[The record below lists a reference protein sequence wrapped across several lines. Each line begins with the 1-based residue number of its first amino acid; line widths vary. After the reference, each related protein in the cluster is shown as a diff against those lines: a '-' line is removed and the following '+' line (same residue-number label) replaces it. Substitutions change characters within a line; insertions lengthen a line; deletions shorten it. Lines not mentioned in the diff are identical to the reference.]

1 MSEKLLIVEDDKK
14 LNDGIRLALKNDAY
28 FFYQCRTLQ
37 EAREILKKEDITLV
51 LLDVNLPDG
60 NGIDFV
66 REIRKNSQVPII
78 LLTVNNMEVDI
89 VTGLEA
95 GANDYITKPF
105 SLMVLR
111 ARVSV
116 QLRNKEAAAK
126 NSMELDGFEFYF
138 DKMEFFKD
146 GEPIELS
153 KTEQKLLRVLCENR
167 GKVLKREY
175 LIDEVWQGDTEFVDA
190 HALTVAVKR
199 LRDKLED
206 DTQKP
211 EYVKTVYVIVD
222 YSDKYTEQPVSYYQS
237 GETFKMEYGNG
248 KQKDYGVIGEAMM
261 PYSLDYPYAD
271 SVYITVMV
279 PEEEY
284 ITQTENQSAMYAAI
298 DAKKGEDKQVKEY
311 IDKNVLK
318 ENDMINVFSVL
329 DMKES
334 FQQFV
339 SKYYMIGSFLVVIL
353 AFIGIMNFFNTTA
366 TSVISR
372 KKELALLEVVGM
384 TKKQISKML
393 VAEGFLYLGGAFMIA
408 VLLVVV
414 GAKQILINTLGT
426 AFFFRLH
433 LTIVPC
439 VLMIPILVGIAYVI
453 PKYQFEKMSQESVVE
468 RIRKE

>member
-116 QLRNKEAAAK
+116 QLRNKEA
-126 NSMELDGFEFYF
+126 
-138 DKMEFFKD
+138 
-146 GEPIELS
+146 
-153 KTEQKLLRVLCENR
+153 
-167 GKVLKREY
+167 
-175 LIDEVWQGDTEFVDA
+175 
-190 HALTVAVKR
+190 
-199 LRDKLED
+199 
-206 DTQKP
+206 
-211 EYVKTVYVIVD
+211 
-222 YSDKYTEQPVSYYQS
+222 
-237 GETFKMEYGNG
+237 
-248 KQKDYGVIGEAMM
+248 
-261 PYSLDYPYAD
+261 
-271 SVYITVMV
+271 
-279 PEEEY
+279 
-284 ITQTENQSAMYAAI
+284 
-298 DAKKGEDKQVKEY
+298 
-311 IDKNVLK
+311 
-318 ENDMINVFSVL
+318 
-329 DMKES
+329 
-334 FQQFV
+334 
-339 SKYYMIGSFLVVIL
+339 
-353 AFIGIMNFFNTTA
+353 
-366 TSVISR
+366 
-372 KKELALLEVVGM
+372 
-384 TKKQISKML
+384 
-393 VAEGFLYLGGAFMIA
+393 
-408 VLLVVV
+408 
-414 GAKQILINTLGT
+414 KQILINTLGT

-453 PKYQFEKMSQESVVE
+453 PKYQFEKMSRESVVE